1 MRFGL
6 KIGSGDLEIKL
17 KKIKKF
23 LAEDNKV
30 KIQIFFRGRE
40 MAHKEL
46 GFEMIEKILASL
58 EEYAVAEHKPQLA
71 GRNLNVVIRK
81 K

>member
-1 MRFGL
+1 
-6 KIGSGDLEIKL
+6 
-17 KKIKKF
+17 
-23 LAEDNKV
+23 
-30 KIQIFFRGRE
+30 